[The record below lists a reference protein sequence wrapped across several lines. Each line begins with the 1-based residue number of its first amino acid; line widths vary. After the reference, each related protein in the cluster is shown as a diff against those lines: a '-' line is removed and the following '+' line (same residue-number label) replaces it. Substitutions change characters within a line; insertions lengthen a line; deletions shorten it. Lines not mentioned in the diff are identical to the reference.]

1 MAQKKKAR
9 LRKRPQQRQ
18 VTGKII
24 PRSPA
29 ELEAHPRNSRTHTDA
44 QVAQVA
50 ASIGRFGFN
59 SPVLVTGDT
68 IVAGHARVRAAI
80 LLKLKTVPTLDVS
93 HMSDVEVRGYIIA
106 DNKIAENAGWDDD
119 ALAMEAFDLKESG
132 IEPFDMGFSGD
143 EDFFVMDGGRG
154 GGKTDPDAVP
164 EPPAKPK
171 SKRGTIW
178 LCGDHRVMCG
188 DATEEED
195 VAALVH
201 PGKAD
206 LVFTDPPYNID
217 FSSLIDRQRANPWST
232 MLNNDLPDEDYVE
245 FLKEV
250 MDWLREYTKKGASL
264 YVCIGWRHHAAM
276 ATVFGSRFL
285 HKGTVVWDKGH
296 FGGGMALYR
305 SRYELILFGVNGKKP
320 TTWKAGRAEGDVWE
334 IKRDSNKDY
343 VHPTQK
349 PVELIE
355 RAITN
360 SSNKGH
366 TVLDLFGG
374 SGSTL
379 VACERTGRVARLMEL
394 DPKYADVCVR
404 RWEEYTGKK
413 TKRLARVEGSK
424 A

>member
-1 MAQKKKAR
+1 MAQKPKVR
-9 LRKRPQQRQ
+9 SRKRPQRQ
-18 VTGKII
+18 VSGEII
-24 PRSPA
+24 HRSPA
-29 ELEAHPRNSRTHTDA
+29 ELGAHPRNSRTHTDS

-59 SPVLVTGDT
+59 SPVLVKGDT
-68 IVAGHARVRAAI
+68 IVAGHARVRAAV
-80 LLKLKTVPTLDVS
+80 LLNLKTVPTLDVN

-106 DNKIAENAGWDDD
+106 DNKIADNAGWDDD
-119 ALAMEAFDLKESG
+119 VLAMEAFDLKESG

-143 EDFFVMDGGRG
+143 EDFFGMDGGRG

-195 VAALVH
+195 VAVLVH
-201 PGKAD
+201 LGKAD
-206 LVFTDPPYNID
+206 MVFTDPPYNID
-217 FSSLIDRQRANPWST
+217 YSSRMDTQRAAPWGG
-232 MLNNDLPDEDYVE
+232 MLNDDMPDEDYVE

-250 MDWLREYTKKGASL
+250 MDWLRQYTKKGATL

-276 ATVFGSRFL
+276 ATTFGSRFL
-285 HKGTVVWDKGH
+285 HKGTVVWNKGH
-296 FGGGMALYR
+296 FGLGAHYR
-305 SRYELILFGVNGKKP
+305 TTYELVLFGVNGKKP
-320 TTWKAGRAEGDVWE
+320 TTWTAGRNESDVWGISRE
-334 IKRDSNKDY
+334 SDKEY
-343 VHPTQK
+343 AHPTQK

-355 RAITN
+355 RALIN
-360 SSNKGH
+360 SSKKGH

-379 VACERTGRVARLMEL
+379 IACERTGRIARIMEL
-394 DPKYADVCVR
+394 DPKYVDVTVR
-404 RWEEYTGKK
+404 RWEDYTGKK
-413 TKRLARVEGSK
+413 AKRAAKVEGSK